1 MEKIVLNKNKQIKEN
16 LKITRCPLELIMLL
30 NNYFKYPV
38 LARISAKLT
47 KLVSAKLR
55 RIFSKTNRAKLN

>member
-1 MEKIVLNKNKQIKEN
+1 
-16 LKITRCPLELIMLL
+16 MLL

-55 RIFSKTNRAKLN
+55 RIFSKTNRAKLT